1 MIMFSIRDQKS
12 DGYNRPF
19 FSATRATAMR
29 EVSLGLRDDSP
40 MSVYAQDFKL
50 FEIGEFDPH
59 TGIVT
64 CEPIHPY
71 HVCDVGE
78 LIEVPDGEADTS
90 TRLG

>member
-12 DGYNRPF
+12 DGFNRPF

-50 FEIGEFDPH
+50 FEIGEFDP
-59 TGIVT
+59 TSGVVT
-64 CEPIHPY
+64 CEVSHPH
-71 HVCDVGE
+71 HVCDVSE
-78 LIEVPDGEADTS
+78 LVEVPIDQADS
-90 TRLG
+90 DPRI